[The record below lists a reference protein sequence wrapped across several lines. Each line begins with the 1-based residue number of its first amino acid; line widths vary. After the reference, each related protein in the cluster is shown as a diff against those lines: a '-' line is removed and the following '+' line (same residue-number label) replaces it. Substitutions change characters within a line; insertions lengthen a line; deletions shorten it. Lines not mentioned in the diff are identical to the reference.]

1 MSRVDNERVPP
12 NQINVNM
19 EWGNRSGAIMKKSM
33 LFISG
38 FIFSAYVVAG
48 TNPSPH
54 DQLEMQ
60 KHLKVARHAV
70 AQPAVNTQKEVDK
83 KTAQTK

>member
-1 MSRVDNERVPP
+1 MN
-12 NQINVNM
+12 
-19 EWGNRSGAIMKKSM
+19 KTL
-33 LFISG
+33 LFMSG
-38 FIFSAYVVAG
+38 FIFSTCVLAG

-54 DQLEMQ
+54 DQVEMQ

-70 AQPAVNTQKEVDK
+70 AQPAVSSQKEADK

>member
-1 MSRVDNERVPP
+1 
-12 NQINVNM
+12 
-19 EWGNRSGAIMKKSM
+19 MKKTL
-33 LFISG
+33 LFMSG
-38 FIFSAYVVAG
+38 FIFSACVFAG

-54 DQLEMQ
+54 DQVEMQ

-70 AQPAVNTQKEVDK
+70 AQPAVSSQKEVDK

>member
-1 MSRVDNERVPP
+1 MIKTLLV
-12 NQINVNM
+12 
-19 EWGNRSGAIMKKSM
+19 
-33 LFISG
+33 LSG
-38 FIFSAYVVAG
+38 FILSAYAMAG

-54 DQLEMQ
+54 DQVEMQ

-70 AQPAVNTQKEVDK
+70 AQPAVNSQKEVDK